1 MIQESYDSRRRIL
14 KRDRGSRRVHRR
26 RNMRDNRKVK
36 RRLKTRRKNNT
47 VEGEDLCPRL
57 SYPQRRNHH

>member
-1 MIQESYDSRRRIL
+1 L

-26 RNMRDNRKVK
+26 RNVRDNRKIR
-36 RRLKTRRKNNT
+36 RRLETRRKNNT